1 MSNNWKL
8 PPAKCCREINH
19 QQTIKRRVN
28 YHRKKRPESCVRELQ
43 GLGGENTIAN

>member
-19 QQTIKRRVN
+19 QQTINVGLTTIG
-28 YHRKKRPESCVRELQ
+28 KKWPESCVRELQ